1 MMQNLMTY
9 IAYTAGAIFIMLG
22 LAILFTNIMP
32 EYLPSQFRVTMG
44 IVLFLY
50 GAFRIVSTIFKKQR
64 NEEPQ

>member
-1 MMQNLMTY
+1 MQNIMTY
-9 IAYTAGAIFIMLG
+9 IAYTAGAVFVLLG

-32 EYLPSQFRVTMG
+32 AYLPSQFKIMMG

-50 GAFRIVSTIFKKQR
+50 GMFRIVSTIFKKQR

>member
-1 MMQNLMTY
+1 MTY
-9 IAYTAGAIFIMLG
+9 IAYTAGAVFVLLG

-32 EYLPSQFRVTMG
+32 AYLPSQFKIMMG

-50 GAFRIVSTIFKKQR
+50 GMFRIVSTIFKKQR

>member
-9 IAYTAGAIFIMLG
+9 IAYTAGAVFIVFG

-32 EYLPSQFRVTMG
+32 TYLPTQFKITMG

-50 GAFRIVSTIFKKQR
+50 GVYRIISTVFKKKR
-64 NEEPQ
+64 NEKA